1 MIALVVVLFIIIIVL
16 SNDVSSLKK
25 ENRQLKKNIEKL
37 KRQLLKDDEPYE
49 IYNGSSQQTS
59 NNELAFENVQ
69 QENND
74 NEVIYN
80 NSSEQS
86 IDNEPIYESNYNDN
100 ESLLPDKDEYET
112 LHSKSKSK
120 KDNKNKVI
128 LIAGA
133 VSIVLAAIVF
143 LLSTWSTTPNFLKI
157 LIMVLITFLFFGLS
171 RVAEKRFHLEQTSK
185 TFYYIALTYI
195 PVVLFALPALGLLG
209 DYFSLNGEGRNI
221 YFTIS
226 SVFLAVLYYIE
237 SIRKNS
243 KPLAISSIV
252 LQILSV
258 IFGVLIFNDDVYN
271 ILFGILIYHMV
282 LIIIVKAGAITHY
295 TDLYNKFVNTTF
307 IALVV
312 VTFLAMAEKW
322 VLATATVINI
332 LYFIILIISYYILK
346 LDKQVYREFFNIN
359 LLMIILTIISLDGF
373 DISLNMKILIMSLAV
388 VILYAYNYLRYKNIT
403 YKTIAYIAF
412 NFTLLAITQL
422 LDMDNL
428 TKYILPV
435 TTIIYMLIERV
446 EAEDD
451 RMKNYLIVSFIL
463 SFITLNVNITI
474 TSFIT
479 LIALSIV
486 FMIYT
491 RIHDKE
497 EAKMLDLAPMIAIIP
512 GIFVSDLFNIEIVGI
527 QLNILFAYLLIL
539 VASSISL
546 TKNEATLSTIMSV
559 VYFIITAIKFEMSV
573 YAGAIIAMIW
583 AILHAIRFEQKNP
596 FKVIAYLAGLVL
608 YEKLLYDYAQNVDIT
623 LVHVLGY
630 LICTHLITRTVIK
643 KAGGDYKAIEYIAY
657 SIIFIYALFAYTGIE
672 DAMIFITFLIFTTI
686 LGYALKY
693 GPLFLTSA
701 IAIIVNLIK
710 LTKDFWTSIPWWVY
724 LLVVGAVLL
733 TFAIKNE
740 INERDKKKTLKTV
753 IQYMRD
759 KIDI

>member
-49 IYNGSSQQTS
+49 IYNGSSQQTI

-258 IFGVLIFNDDVYN
+258 IFGVLIF
-271 ILFGILIYHMV
+271 L
-282 LIIIVKAGAITHY
+282 
-295 TDLYNKFVNTTF
+295 
-307 IALVV
+307 
-312 VTFLAMAEKW
+312 
-322 VLATATVINI
+322 
-332 LYFIILIISYYILK
+332 
-346 LDKQVYREFFNIN
+346 
-359 LLMIILTIISLDGF
+359 
-373 DISLNMKILIMSLAV
+373 
-388 VILYAYNYLRYKNIT
+388 
-403 YKTIAYIAF
+403 
-412 NFTLLAITQL
+412 
-422 LDMDNL
+422 
-428 TKYILPV
+428 
-435 TTIIYMLIERV
+435 
-446 EAEDD
+446 
-451 RMKNYLIVSFIL
+451 
-463 SFITLNVNITI
+463 
-474 TSFIT
+474 
-479 LIALSIV
+479 
-486 FMIYT
+486 
-491 RIHDKE
+491 
-497 EAKMLDLAPMIAIIP
+497 
-512 GIFVSDLFNIEIVGI
+512 
-527 QLNILFAYLLIL
+527 
-539 VASSISL
+539 
-546 TKNEATLSTIMSV
+546 
-559 VYFIITAIKFEMSV
+559 
-573 YAGAIIAMIW
+573 
-583 AILHAIRFEQKNP
+583 
-596 FKVIAYLAGLVL
+596 
-608 YEKLLYDYAQNVDIT
+608 
-623 LVHVLGY
+623 
-630 LICTHLITRTVIK
+630 
-643 KAGGDYKAIEYIAY
+643 
-657 SIIFIYALFAYTGIE
+657 
-672 DAMIFITFLIFTTI
+672 
-686 LGYALKY
+686 
-693 GPLFLTSA
+693 
-701 IAIIVNLIK
+701 
-710 LTKDFWTSIPWWVY
+710 
-724 LLVVGAVLL
+724 
-733 TFAIKNE
+733 
-740 INERDKKKTLKTV
+740 
-753 IQYMRD
+753 
-759 KIDI
+759 